1 MDLKKNTADLISERI
16 KERIISGDYSPSQHL
31 VEIKLAK
38 ELGVSRHIIR
48 IALDRLQSEGLV
60 RIEPNRG
67 AVVTSLTLEEV
78 IDIITARELL
88 ESAVARMAAKQIKP
102 THIRGLEECLHTMHQ
117 AISTAEYD
125 VYSKTNKAFHKIIC
139 DASGTRTIPELIDLL
154 RSRLTR
160 LPMRTLLIPGRCNQ
174 SLTEHEAILNSLKSK
189 NAEEAETNAKR
200 HMLNLKSAIRSSWNL
215 VRS

>member
-1 MDLKKNTADLISERI
+1 MDHKKNTTDLISERI

-67 AVVTSLTLEEV
+67 AVVTSLTLGEV

-88 ESAVARMAAKQIKP
+88 ESAVAGMAAKQIKP
-102 THIRGLEECLHTMHQ
+102 THIRGLEECLGGHGEQLRRIFGPVRIQYRRTPGIGR
-117 AISTAEYD
+117 APLAEG
-125 VYSKTNKAFHKIIC
+125 A
-139 DASGTRTIPELIDLL
+139 A
-154 RSRLTR
+154 
-160 LPMRTLLIPGRCNQ
+160 
-174 SLTEHEAILNSLKSK
+174 
-189 NAEEAETNAKR
+189 
-200 HMLNLKSAIRSSWNL
+200 
-215 VRS
+215 